1 MPTDW
6 INHVKSYQAEHGCS
20 YKDAMSGA
28 KCSYKKGE
36 TMQGGK
42 FNLKKAVNKG
52 SKVVKKGAR
61 VLEKNKKLVKMVVG
75 DEYADDIDKVTRQ
88 VKKAS
93 QVADAIETQTGGG
106 VKHLGRKVKHTV
118 GKVRKTTKQ
127 VTRNIDKYSPLLE
140 MVAPELTPE
149 LLAAN
154 QTVKRVNGAGLGS
167 RLKGKVN
174 PYLKGGS
181 YSVPHGG
188 SYSVPHAFAVPVR
201 GGCVSCNKPTNSS
214 LISPHHP
221 AFHPKPMKSY
231 SELITNN

>member
-1 MPTDW
+1 MPTEW
-6 INHVKSYQAEHGCS
+6 INHVKKYQAEHGCS

-28 KCSYKKGE
+28 KCSYNKGE
-36 TMQGGK
+36 TMEGGK
-42 FNLKKAVNKG
+42 FNLKKTVNKG
-52 SKVVKKGAR
+52 TKVVKKGAR
-61 VLEKNKKLVKMVVG
+61 ALEKNKNLIKLVAG
-75 DEYADDIDKVTRQ
+75 DEYADDIEKFSKQ

-93 QVADAIETQTGGG
+93 QVADVIETQTGGG
-106 VKHLGRKVKHTV
+106 VSHLGRKVKHTV

-140 MVAPELTPE
+140 MVAPELAPE
-149 LLAAN
+149 IIAIN
-154 QTVKRVNGAGLGS
+154 QGVKRVNGAGLGS
-167 RLKGKVN
+167 RLKGKFN

-188 SYSVPHAFAVPVR
+188 SFAVPVR

-231 SELITNN
+231 SELIRNN